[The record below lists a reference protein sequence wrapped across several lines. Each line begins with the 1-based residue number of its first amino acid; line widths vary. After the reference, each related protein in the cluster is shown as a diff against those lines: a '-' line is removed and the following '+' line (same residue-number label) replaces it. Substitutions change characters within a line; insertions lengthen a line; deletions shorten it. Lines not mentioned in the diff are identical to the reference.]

1 MAHSE
6 RNVPEARTGEPR
18 LPVYPM
24 PVDLYE
30 TEDGLVL
37 LADLPGVAR
46 SDLQVHLEQ
55 GVLTLEGFARAT
67 PDGTGHTPLAVEF
80 RDAIYRRTFTVGS
93 GIDPSRIDASLQH
106 GVLTLRLPKAE
117 AAKTRKI
124 EIRTE
129 GN

>member
-1 MAHSE
+1 MAQNE
-6 RNVPEARTGEPR
+6 RNATDLRTAEPR

-24 PVDLYE
+24 AVDLYE
-30 TEDGLVL
+30 TADGLVL
-37 LADLPGVAR
+37 MADLPGVRR
-46 SDLQVHLEQ
+46 SDLNVRLDQ
-55 GVLTLEGFARAT
+55 GVLTLEGVARTEPEAPGQT
-67 PDGTGHTPLAVEF
+67 PVALEF
-80 RDAIYRRTFTVGS
+80 RDALYRRTFTVGS

-129 GN
+129 KN

>member
-1 MAHSE
+1 MAQKE
-6 RNVPEARTGEPR
+6 NNATDARTAEAR

-30 TEDGLVL
+30 TADGLVL
-37 LADLPGVAR
+37 LADLPGVRR
-46 SDLQVHLEQ
+46 SDLQVRLEQ
-55 GVLTLEGFARAT
+55 GVLTVEGVAHSS
-67 PDGTGHTPLAVEF
+67 PDAPGQTPLALEF
-80 RDAIYRRTFTVGS
+80 RDAVYRRTFTVGS

-117 AAKTRKI
+117 AARTRKI